1 MSQFAIAMPV
11 NFYEGQKQVQTWGGR
26 VIAFLGTKVFKKTGA
41 CCLMLAIYVW
51 VGHMV
56 ENYFHVRLQLP
67 AGDTAA
73 IGAALS
79 ILMVLRTNSAYD
91 RWWEGRKHWGSLVN
105 NCRNLA
111 LKVETMSSASDR
123 EKALVGTYISLFPY
137 VLRDHLRHGVSE
149 TTLSRLPEPAPADLY
164 NVPAF
169 IAERVFS
176 IVKGW
181 RDKDLLHRLDH
192 HLMDPH
198 ISSLMDICGACERI
212 RNTPLPL
219 VYRALIPQL
228 LVLYLVVVP
237 LGVQLTTANL
247 VLTLIIG
254 YFLIGLELV
263 AEEIEEPFGTD
274 DDDLQLDRI
283 CKGIERSVRQILP
296 ELDEITPIS
305 DLTN

>member
-1 MSQFAIAMPV
+1 MPV

-26 VIAFLGTKVFKKTGA
+26 VIDFLGTKVFKKTGA
-41 CCLMLAIYVW
+41 CCLMLGIYVA

-56 ENYFHVRLQLP
+56 ENYFHYRLQLP
-67 AGDTAA
+67 ADDTAV

-91 RWWEGRKHWGSLVN
+91 RWWEGRKHWGALVN

-111 LKVETMSSASDR
+111 LKVETMSSASHQ
-123 EKALVGTYISLFPY
+123 EKALVGTYIALFPY
-137 VLRDHLRHGVSE
+137 VLRDHLRNGMTQE
-149 TTLSRLPEPAPADLY
+149 TLARLPEPPPSDLFNAPAY
-164 NVPAF
+164 
-169 IAERVFS
+169 IAGRIFTL
-176 IVKGW
+176 IKGW
-181 RDKDLLHRLDH
+181 RDGDKLHRLDH
-192 HLMDPH
+192 LMMDPH

-228 LVLYLVVVP
+228 LVLYLIVAP
-237 LGVQLTTANL
+237 LGLEFSTANL
-247 VLTLIIG
+247 ALTIIIG

-274 DDDLQLDRI
+274 NDDLQLDRI
-283 CKGIERSVRQILP
+283 CKGTERSIRQILP
-296 ELDEITPIS
+296 ELSEVSTIS
-305 DLTN
+305 DLAT